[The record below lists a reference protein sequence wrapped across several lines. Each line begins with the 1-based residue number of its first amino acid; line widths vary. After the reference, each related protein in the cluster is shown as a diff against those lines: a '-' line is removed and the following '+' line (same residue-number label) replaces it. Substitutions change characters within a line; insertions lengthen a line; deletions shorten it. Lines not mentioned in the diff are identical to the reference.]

1 MSNLLPGDFVTSE
14 AGYTESITV
23 EDILSHR
30 SGIPRH
36 DFSYM
41 SPRAAEPDDARSVTR
56 NLRNLPV
63 STPIRTKFI
72 YKAQD
77 AGFIIT
83 SVNDYI
89 RWVRA
94 IINHKGPITEG
105 IYNGLVKSQIFQNPE
120 AENLNP
126 LTSPSVYAA
135 GWEIFYYRGH
145 MVVSHDGADP
155 GFGTIHFF
163 LPGFKFG
170 GAIFGNS
177 SDGGIVAAI
186 LMREL
191 IDEVLRVPRAER
203 PDWNKIVSAENSEG
217 KNSDEEKL
225 RQKLSPG
232 IQEPQPQKTPLSAYT
247 GEYRNKGYHLFTV
260 EVKDGKLFIDATDRS
275 MGLTLTLE
283 HIWDQTKYIAH
294 MSDFLEGGDD
304 PLIAE
309 FKFESDKASK
319 LGVDLESDIEELI
332 WFTRVQ

>member
-1 MSNLLPGDFVTSE
+1 MNSTNLQPEAARAKGLGDRIT
-14 AGYTESITV
+14 AGYIWDADSREYKELQTP
-23 EDILSHR
+23 D
-30 SGIPRH
+30 
-36 DFSYM
+36 
-41 SPRAAEPDDARSVTR
+41 SPE
-56 NLRNLPV
+56 
-63 STPIRTKFI
+63 
-72 YKAQD
+72 AQG

-94 IINHKGPITEG
+94 MINHEGPITEG
-105 IYNGLVKSQIFQNPE
+105 IYNGLVKSRIFQNPE

-126 LTSPSVYAA
+126 LTSLSVYAA

-155 GFGTIHFF
+155 GF
-163 LPGFKFG
+163 
-170 GAIFGNS
+170 
-177 SDGGIVAAI
+177 VAAI
-186 LMREL
+186 VMREL

-232 IQEPQPQKTPLSAYT
+232 IQEPQPQKTPLSAYI
-247 GEYRNKGYHLFTV
+247 GEYRNKGYRVFTV
-260 EVKDGKLFIDATDRS
+260 QVKDGKLYVDATDRS
-275 MGLTLTLE
+275 MGFTLTLE
-283 HIWDQTKYIAH
+283 HICDQTKYIAH

-309 FKFESDKASK
+309 FKFEGDKASK